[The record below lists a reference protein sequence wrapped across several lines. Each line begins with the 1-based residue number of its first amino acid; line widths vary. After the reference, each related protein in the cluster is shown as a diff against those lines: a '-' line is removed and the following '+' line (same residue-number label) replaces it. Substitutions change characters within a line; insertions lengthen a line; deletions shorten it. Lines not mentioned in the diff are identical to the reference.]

1 MVEHVACSVRKR
13 DAMSAGMRK
22 NVAAGM
28 LPGENAQR
36 GRRQHRCSAGMRGT
50 QERKERRKD
59 RNAGMTDIQDRSK
72 RNFCGE
78 KARWSIRG
86 GTKDNMA

>member
-1 MVEHVACSVRKR
+1 
-13 DAMSAGMRK
+13 
-22 NVAAGM
+22 
-28 LPGENAQR
+28 
-36 GRRQHRCSAGMRGT
+36 MRGT